1 MPKSELG
8 FLHGLSKEDE
18 FLAGNIADKVQAAS
32 FKGRSSFT
40 CFLSEGRAELAKK
53 VAAAYSFDRYMLF
66 GGYGGAERVML
77 GLFADHDDP
86 DENAFPIFAY
96 TISYRRQDGLSH
108 RDILGAMMG
117 LGITRDSIGDIL
129 VSDDHAVMFLNE
141 TAAKMAEQ
149 QLAKIGRAGVKLEKG
164 FDEDS
169 LPQRSFK
176 DISGTVPSLRAD
188 CIIALAVRCSRTKA
202 EQLITSGAVSV
213 KGEELLSGA
222 KKLSEGDTF
231 TIRGSGK
238 FILDKIGGNTKKDR
252 IYIDLKKFV

>member
-18 FLAGNIADKVQAAS
+18 FLAGSIADKVQAAS

-66 GGYGGAERVML
+66 GGYGG
-77 GLFADHDDP
+77 DP

-96 TISYRRQDGLSH
+96 TVSYRRQDGLSH